1 MLDPT
6 ANPQQISVNLGQI
19 MEWLKF
25 AGYLVGV
32 VTVTWRLSSFA
43 TSALN
48 DARSFAADIRI
59 FMEETRTHMKDVS
72 RLGELVVSNHL
83 THIEHSLQKLA
94 DAPTVRLVD
103 EETKS

>member
-1 MLDPT
+1 MFYQTP
-6 ANPQQISVNLGQI
+6 NPQQISINLGQV

-48 DARSFAADIRI
+48 DARSFAADIRV

-72 RLGELVVSNHL
+72 RLGQLVVNNHL
-83 THIEHSLQKLA
+83 THIEHSLEKLA
-94 DAPTVRLVD
+94 EAPAVRLVD
-103 EETKS
+103 ESK